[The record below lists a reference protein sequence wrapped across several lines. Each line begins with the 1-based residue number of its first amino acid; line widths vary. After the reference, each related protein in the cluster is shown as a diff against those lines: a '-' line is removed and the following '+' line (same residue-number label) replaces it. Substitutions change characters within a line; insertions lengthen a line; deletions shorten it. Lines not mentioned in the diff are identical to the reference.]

1 VSETHTYRGESLDEI
16 LPRIRA
22 ELGPDAVITRRREG
36 IVGGVGGFFG
46 KKCLEVEASAPGE
59 WPREVQP
66 VARPAVPARSIVDVY
81 DDDDSGSLMDDLLA
95 QAAPF
100 ADLLDDAIALA
111 EAPEHSG
118 RIDTNGNGS
127 GYANGN
133 GNGSAVHRLEDG
145 VRDALLRAA
154 IPAKIAQAIVAEA
167 EGELAPFAP
176 EEPLAEHVRRALAR
190 RLRVRHRGR
199 KQRRVVAFVGPAGA
213 GKTAATLSLCAAHAR
228 RGTSVCAL
236 SLESARRA
244 VDLALATDVLPIS
257 VELAD
262 SPEAVELVRAKLRRT
277 ELVVAD
283 TPAAD
288 PADPESIRRVAAL
301 VAALKPTETHL
312 VVPAGAPAEAARLLL
327 AGLREQAAVSSLLIA
342 DAGGVGVS
350 LWAGLPVSYVATRD
364 GLRPAEPHEL
374 ARLVL
379 P

>member
-1 VSETHTYRGESLDEI
+1 VSETRTYRGESLDEI

-46 KKCLEVEASAPGE
+46 KKCLEVEASAPAG
-59 WPREVQP
+59 WPTETP
-66 VARPAVPARSIVDVY
+66 LPARVAVPARSIVDVY

-111 EAPEHSG
+111 EAPARS
-118 RIDTNGNGS
+118 DTNGNGS
-127 GYANGN
+127 SYANGN

-154 IPAKIAQAIVAEA
+154 IPATIAQAIVAEA